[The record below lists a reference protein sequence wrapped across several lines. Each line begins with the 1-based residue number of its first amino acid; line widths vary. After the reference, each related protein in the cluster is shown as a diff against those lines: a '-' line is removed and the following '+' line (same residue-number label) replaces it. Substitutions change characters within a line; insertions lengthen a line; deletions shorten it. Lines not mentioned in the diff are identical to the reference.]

1 MAGVIESHTDTGDEM
16 KEEELHC
23 GLVVELSTYESQS
36 DLRMNTA
43 NYSSNASLLLRQ
55 THGHPNYS
63 RMK

>member
-36 DLRMNTA
+36 DLRTNTA
-43 NYSSNASLLLRQ
+43 NYSANASLLLRQ

-63 RMK
+63 RTK

>member
-1 MAGVIESHTDTGDEM
+1 M